1 MEKVSQLRKELLK
14 IRKEKMMPVGKMGK
28 KEVMAELMGYKGHVP
43 MEHIVRE
50 VEAEVSV
57 PKGKMQDKVVKK
69 HIKEAEKEIKS
80 KVVLKKEVMEKP
92 VKEPVKEPVS
102 ALKEVQKI
110 RKEKGVSLKEAWA
123 MYKK

>member
-1 MEKVSQLRKELLK
+1 MEKVSHLRKELLK
-14 IRKEKMMPVGKMGK
+14 VRKEKMMPVGKMGK

-57 PKGKMQDKVVKK
+57 PKGKVQDKVVKK

-80 KVVLKKEVMEKP
+80 LEKGKMEKGKMEKG
-92 VKEPVKEPVS
+92 KEPVKVS
-102 ALKEVQKI
+102 ALKEVQRL
-110 RKEKGVSLKEAWA
+110 RKEKGVSLKEAWSL
-123 MYKK
+123 YKK